1 MLSVR
6 LLQAMCGGSVLAD
19 DALVIRLTKGTVIT
33 MTRVLVS
40 LDAPIGDLVVK
51 CRYGEDSHKKA
62 PFELRAVCR
71 QCKCVLLWLGIMCGF
86 LR

>member
-1 MLSVR
+1 MLPAR
-6 LLQAMCGGSVLAD
+6 FLRAFWRGSELAD

-71 QCKCVLLWLGIMCGF
+71 QCKCVQLWISCGC
-86 LR
+86 